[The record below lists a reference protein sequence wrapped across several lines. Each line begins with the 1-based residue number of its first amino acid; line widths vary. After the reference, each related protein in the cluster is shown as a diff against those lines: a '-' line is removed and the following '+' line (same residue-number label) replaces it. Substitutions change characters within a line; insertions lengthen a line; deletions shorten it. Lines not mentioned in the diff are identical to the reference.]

1 MTAGHIAGFY
11 HALWMYRDA
20 NGYPAGTEAD
30 LAAASNGTTTH
41 ARKLPGPV
49 EATAMQVTREQ
60 ATFRGGQR
68 VLGRRQLGV
77 NDISPF
83 DLTLA
88 AYDPVWNAMIAAN
101 AVDTAIASQNVVSA
115 PNLGNG
121 DPPQGMLLLTVGFT
135 TEDAVNKFLTY
146 AYHNVQ
152 ISQANM
158 GAANQQGG
166 ENPNPLQYT
175 VTPLPAER
183 TFFGLPF
190 VGTDLAVVEDNDY
203 YVVYETAKPISVTT
217 YKAANAATSFTL
229 GYRPVS
235 SDHAGARNVFTK
247 NGAQGHTDVTGV
259 NTTTGAVTINAA
271 TAGDIWVAVFETLFQ
286 AI

>member
-11 HALWMYRDA
+11 HAQWMFRDA

-30 LAAASNGTTTH
+30 LAAAANGTTTH

-49 EATAMQVTREQ
+49 EATAMQITREQ

-77 NDISPF
+77 SDISPF

-88 AYDPVWNAMIAAN
+88 AYDPVWAAMIAAN
-101 AVDTAIASQNVVSA
+101 AVDTAIASANVVSA

-121 DPPQGMLLLTVGFT
+121 DPPQGMLLLTVGYT
-135 TEDAVNKFLTY
+135 TEDAVNKYLTY

-158 GAANQQGG
+158 GSANQQGG

-175 VTPLPAER
+175 VTPLPGER

-190 VGTDLAVVEDNDY
+190 VDTDLAVVEDNDY
-203 YVVYETAKPISVTT
+203 FVVYETAKPISVTT
-217 YKAANAATSFTL
+217 YKAAGAATSFTL

-235 SDHAGARNVFTK
+235 GEHAGARNVFTK
-247 NGAQGHTDVTGV
+247 NGAQGHSDVTGV

-271 TAGDIWVAVFETLFQ
+271 TAADLWVAVFETDFR

>member
-30 LAAASNGTTTH
+30 LSAAANGTTTH

-83 DLTLA
+83 ELTLA
-88 AYDPVWNAMIAAN
+88 ALDPVWNAMIARN

-115 PNLGNG
+115 PNLGEG
-121 DPPQGMLLLTVGFT
+121 DPPQGMLLLTVGYT

-152 ISQANM
+152 ISQGNM
-158 GAANQQGG
+158 GSANQQGG
-166 ENPNPLQYT
+166 ENPNPLVYT

-190 VGTDLAVVEDNDY
+190 VDTDLAVVEDNDY
-203 YVVYETAKPISVTT
+203 FVTYETAKPISVTT
-217 YKAANAATSFTL
+217 YKAAGAATSFTL

-247 NGAQGHTDVTGV
+247 NGAQGHTDVTGL

-286 AI
+286 TI